1 MSRNPHFWSLIM
13 PTAADAIK
21 KVHLQEG
28 GSAYTNKA
36 TDRGGPTRW
45 GVTQKAFD
53 AWKTKKLGRPYFS
66 TIDEIKNMSEADSI
80 AIYKE
85 EYWDKIAGD
94 KIKSYPVAYA
104 IFDQAVNGGPD
115 TIVRMTQT
123 MLGITVDGKAG
134 PEFIRAV
141 NKVPEKV
148 FLENFLKA
156 SDARYK
162 TIVKNNP
169 KQAPNFE
176 GWMNR
181 LKKVQTYV
189 VANAGKTVAVAGTG
203 IVIIASLLIAGYLLT
218 RKGSLTQDSKEK
230 AIYG

>member
-1 MSRNPHFWSLIM
+1 M
-13 PTAADAIK
+13 PSYVDAIK

-36 TDRGGPTRW
+36 TDTGGPTRW

-53 AWKTKKLGRPYFS
+53 AWKSKKLGRPYKS
-66 TIDEIKNMSEADSI
+66 TIDEIKNMSEVDSI

-85 EYWDKIAGD
+85 EYWDKIQGD

-104 IFDQAVNGGPD
+104 IFDQAVNGGVD
-115 TIVRMTQT
+115 TIIKMVQN
-123 MLGITVDGKAG
+123 MLGLVPDGKAG
-134 PEFIRAV
+134 AQFILSV
-141 NKVPEKV
+141 NKVPEKQ
-148 FLENFLKA
+148 FLADFIKA

-162 TIVKNNP
+162 KIVTNNP
-169 KQAPNFE
+169 KQAPNLD

-181 LKKVQTYV
+181 LKKVQAYV
-189 VANAGKTVAVAGTG
+189 SANAGSSVVVGTG
-203 IVIIASLLIAGYLLT
+203 LGLILVLALASYLYIT
-218 RKGSLTQDSKEK
+218 RPSVANYSSKEK